1 MNFTAKDVQALREKT
16 GAGMMDCKKAL
27 TETDG
32 DMDKAVDV
40 LREKG
45 LASAAKKAGRVAAE
59 GVVVAYYD
67 EANKVAS
74 MVEVNCETDFV
85 AKNEKFVELANK
97 IAVTVAEKNPA
108 DVDALLAMTLSGS
121 DETVSDAVQ
130 ELFLVIRENMK
141 VRRFVR
147 VEGTVAS
154 YIHGGG
160 RIGVLIELACENE
173 AADKAEFKEM
183 GRNVAMQIAAMSPEY
198 LSKDCISDDELAK
211 MKSITIDSSLNKP
224 ESLPKPILKNLFDKA
239 VNDKLFSD
247 EDLAAYEEQKN
258 NKFLFNFL
266 SDKAV
271 ETLVELAMASKADIV
286 ANKIFAGAVDGRMKK
301 QLKEVCLLEQAFVRS
316 DLYDGDVAGY
326 IADVA
331 KKLGASIKA
340 TGFIRYAKGEG
351 IEKKEENY
359 AEEIAKM
366 TGNK

>member
-1 MNFTAKDVQALREKT
+1 
-16 GAGMMDCKKAL
+16 
-27 TETDG
+27 
-32 DMDKAVDV
+32 
-40 LREKG
+40 
-45 LASAAKKAGRVAAE
+45 
-59 GVVVAYYD
+59 
-67 EANKVAS
+67 
-74 MVEVNCETDFV
+74 
-85 AKNEKFVELANK
+85 
-97 IAVTVAEKNPA
+97 
-108 DVDALLAMTLSGS
+108 
-121 DETVSDAVQ
+121 
-130 ELFLVIRENMK
+130 
-141 VRRFVR
+141 
-147 VEGTVAS
+147 
-154 YIHGGG
+154 
-160 RIGVLIELACENE
+160 
-173 AADKAEFKEM
+173 M

-351 IEKKEENY
+351 IEKKAENY